1 MLVQLAVRYPKT
13 SNVSSPSR
21 TARIEQGS
29 HRSGG
34 IGRGG
39 MFWQLFV
46 LDRLG
51 SKADAANAE
60 LKRIRQDAVEYI
72 SSIQSTEKRSTR
84 TTTIESNR

>member
-1 MLVQLAVRYPKT
+1 
-13 SNVSSPSR
+13 
-21 TARIEQGS
+21 
-29 HRSGG
+29 
-34 IGRGG
+34 